1 MSYYDL
7 WVCQICGW
15 WEIEKQDLYG
25 IPAAG
30 HATTQEY
37 NYQAIVK
44 VFEVDDKEL
53 PVDILLEHLKKK
65 TSILYGVHPQKMEE
79 VVQYV
84 FRSYYACDVMHC
96 GRSHDGGVDLIMID
110 SDNPT
115 LIQVKRRQNPDYVES
130 VSVIREFLGALLIN
144 RSKKGIFV
152 STSNHYSKETIKTID
167 MILKEN
173 IVTRFEL
180 VDFKKFTEMI
190 GIIKSEKDEP
200 WMKLIE

>member
-1 MSYYDL
+1 
-7 WVCQICGW
+7 
-15 WEIEKQDLYG
+15 
-25 IPAAG
+25 
-30 HATTQEY
+30 
-37 NYQAIVK
+37 
-44 VFEVDDKEL
+44 
-53 PVDILLEHLKKK
+53 
-65 TSILYGVHPQKMEE
+65 MEE

>member
-1 MSYYDL
+1 
-7 WVCQICGW
+7 
-15 WEIEKQDLYG
+15 
-25 IPAAG
+25 
-30 HATTQEY
+30 
-37 NYQAIVK
+37 
-44 VFEVDDKEL
+44 
-53 PVDILLEHLKKK
+53 
-65 TSILYGVHPQKMEE
+65 
-79 VVQYV
+79 
-84 FRSYYACDVMHC
+84 MHC